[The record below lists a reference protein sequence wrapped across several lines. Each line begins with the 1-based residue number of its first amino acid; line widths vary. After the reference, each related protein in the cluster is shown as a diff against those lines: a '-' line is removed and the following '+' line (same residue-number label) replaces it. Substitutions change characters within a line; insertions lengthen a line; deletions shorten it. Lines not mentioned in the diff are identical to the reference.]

1 MPEFL
6 FHQKQDGTFEEVGI
20 QSGVA
25 VDAAGNPFAGMGV
38 DFADYDNDGW
48 PDLIVTDLSGQRYAT
63 YRNRHDG
70 TFDYSSDSTGI
81 GTMSESYSGWGI
93 RFLDYD
99 NDGWKDVLIAQGH
112 DLDNIDRIKPNIH
125 YRQPMLLAHN
135 TGTSFVDVSSI
146 SGELFKDGWVG
157 RGMAIG
163 DLDNDGRVDAV
174 VSTNGGPAHILH
186 NETSTGNH
194 WLSLHLT
201 GHKSNR
207 DAIGAIVKLT
217 SACGSQ
223 WAIVTTSGSYLSA
236 SDPRVHFGLG
246 KVDTAAAIEIR
257 WPSGIVQTLTNV
269 REDQQIQVDEPA
281 EGGPG
286 RRLVKP

>member
-1 MPEFL
+1 
-6 FHQKQDGTFEEVGI
+6 
-20 QSGVA
+20 
-25 VDAAGNPFAGMGV
+25 
-38 DFADYDNDGW
+38 
-48 PDLIVTDLSGQRYAT
+48 VTDLSGQRYAT

-99 NDGWKDVLIAQGH
+99 NDGWKDILIAQGH

-257 WPSGIVQTLTNV
+257 WPSGIVQTLRNV
-269 REDQQIQVDEPA
+269 QVDRQIQVDEPA
-281 EGGPG
+281 KGVSG
-286 RRLVKP
+286 RRAVKP